1 MPRVLVVEDD
11 DPIALVLVRALERD
25 GHVVVRTSAGG
36 QALDLVA
43 DAPFDLVLLDLGLP
57 DLDGVSVC
65 RELRH
70 LDPGLPVLMLTARSE
85 ELDVVV
91 GLDAGADDYVT
102 KPFRMAELL
111 ARVRARVRLH
121 TEASLSVGDV
131 RVDVSARRAWQGER
145 ELDLAAKEF
154 ELLAVLVR
162 NAGSV
167 VSRERIMSEVWD
179 TNWFGPTRTLD
190 VHMSSL
196 RRKLA
201 GDPAARQYLT
211 TVRGVGFRFERS

>member
-1 MPRVLVVEDD
+1 VLVVEDD
-11 DPIALVLVRALERD
+11 DPIAAALVRALERD
-25 GHVVVRTSAGG
+25 GHLVVRTAGGG

-43 DAPFDLVLLDLGLP
+43 DTPFDLVLLDLGLP

-70 LDPGLPVLMLTARSE
+70 LDPGLPVLMLTARAE
-85 ELDVVV
+85 ELDVVI

-102 KPFRMAELL
+102 KPFRMGELL
-111 ARVRARVRLH
+111 ARVRARVRRQ

-131 RVDVSARRAWQGER
+131 RVDVPARRAWQGER

-196 RRKLA
+196 RRKLG
-201 GDPAARQYLT
+201 GDPSARPYLT
-211 TVRGVGFRFERS
+211 TVRGVGFRFETA